1 MKKFISVLL
10 ISVLCISIFSSCG
23 AVKISE
29 TLITELKFL
38 SADPVELEVG
48 RTQKSYFTVDGPED
62 FTIDDLTFVSSDESV
77 VTFTYDKT
85 SLTSYVYYVITA
97 VAPGTATVYVQTS
110 DGVVK
115 SEEITVTVKEKTTF
129 ASELDFEEET
139 TEPETTEATTVD
151 LSTMTIQERIEYAAQ
166 SAFEGKEVEVTYT
179 EHTKYAFI
187 KVDFQDLLFVKA
199 DTGSAQLGIYNT
211 LKSIADINDLTISFS
226 ITFPSEDDF
235 GNTSRVKVISAE
247 YSSET
252 RSKINW
258 ENFKFNKVDDIADDF
273 DAHAQVAEYI
283 S

>member
-23 AVKISE
+23 AIKISE

-48 RTQKSYFTVDGPED
+48 RTKKSYFTVDGPED

-77 VTFTYDKT
+77 ATFTYDKT

-129 ASELDFEEET
+129 AFDLDFEEET

-166 SAFEGKEVEVTYT
+166 SAFKGKEIEVVYSEYNKYT
-179 EHTKYAFI
+179 TI
-187 KVDFQDLLFVKA
+187 KVNYQDLFNGKTETKA
-199 DTGSAQLGIYNT
+199 AQMNISDT
-211 LKSIADINDLTISFS
+211 LKAIADIEDLTVAFS
-226 ITFPSEDDF
+226 ITFPSKTIYGDD
-235 GNTSRVKVISAE
+235 SKIKVISAE

-258 ENFKFNKVDDIADDF
+258 EGFNWRNIDDIADKF
-273 DAHAQVAEYI
+273 NAHDQVSEYI
-283 S
+283 E